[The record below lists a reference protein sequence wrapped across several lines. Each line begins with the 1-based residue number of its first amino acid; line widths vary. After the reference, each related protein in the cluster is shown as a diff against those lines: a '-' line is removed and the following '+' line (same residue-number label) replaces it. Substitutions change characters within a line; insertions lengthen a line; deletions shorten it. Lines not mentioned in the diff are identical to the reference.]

1 MTYQEF
7 EKTVIEKLKE
17 RTGLKIGKCN
27 FPKINR
33 SKQGIVLQDEK
44 NFNNGAFPVIYLEQ
58 FFEEIQ
64 SGENDINGIMEYIVK
79 NYETWK
85 FQNHNMEIKDFM
97 EFENCKN
104 YIFPRLVNREK
115 NEEFLRKAVSTSF
128 CDLGVVYYVER
139 VDKYETEYAMLIS
152 KKHLEIWNVSE
163 NTIIEC
169 AKQNIKRN
177 PICIEALSSLL
188 GIISQE
194 LSGEEKTRKEERYIV
209 TNNRC
214 SYGACEVL
222 RKEVQEK
229 LRDILKDNF
238 YIIPSSVHEMIII
251 PEQGGMQK
259 EELKCMVK
267 EINRTLVPP
276 EEVLSDNIYFY
287 DFSKEEILL
296 VE

>member
-17 RTGLKIGKCN
+17 RTGLEIGKCN
-27 FPKINR
+27 FPKINGI
-33 SKQGIVLQDEK
+33 KQGIVLQDEK
-44 NFNNGAFPVIYLEQ
+44 NFNGAFPVIYLDQ

-64 SGENDINGIMEYIVK
+64 SGENDINGMIEYIVT

-104 YIFPRLVNREK
+104 YIFPRLINREK

-128 CDLGVVYYVER
+128 YDLGVVYYVER

-177 PICIEALSSLL
+177 PICIETLGSLL
-188 GIISQE
+188 RITSPKISV
-194 LSGEEKTRKEERYIV
+194 EEKARKEELYIV
-209 TNNRC
+209 TNNGR
-214 SYGACEVL
+214 SYGACEVF

-229 LRDILKDNF
+229 LRDILKGNF

-251 PEQGGMQK
+251 PEQYGVPK
-259 EELKCMVK
+259 EELKRMVK
-267 EINRTLVPP
+267 EINITSVTT

-287 DFSKEEILL
+287 DFSKEKISL